1 LRPGPIS
8 KRILGC
14 LALCTAC
21 VGGVAGTANAD
32 AYFAP
37 SDANLPNLF
46 ARDRL
51 SVDGDYYETH
61 APSRGDV
68 VALSPPDAK
77 PDRRVVYID
86 RIIGLPGERVQMR
99 AARLYINDEQ
109 VPQRE
114 VGPFKDPTV
123 RTGPTYTLYI
133 ETLPGP
139 PAREHKIIRYRDD
152 LPAND
157 TEIYTVPPDSYFV
170 MGDNRDNCRDS
181 RGAYGFGFVPAANL
195 LGRVESVTGP
205 PDRVG
210 PVE

>member
-1 LRPGPIS
+1 MPIF
-8 KRILGC
+8 KRVLVC
-14 LALCTAC
+14 VALCAAC
-21 VGGVAGTANAD
+21 ISSFAGTANAD
-32 AYFAP
+32 AYLAQ
-37 SDANLPNLF
+37 SDANKPNLF

-51 SVDGDYYETH
+51 SVDGSYYETH
-61 APSRGDV
+61 APRRGDV
-68 VALSPPDAK
+68 VALSPPDAM
-77 PDRRVVYID
+77 PARRVVYID
-86 RIIGLPGERVQMR
+86 RIIGLPGDRIQMR

-123 RTGPTYTLYI
+123 PTGPTYMLYI

-139 PAREHKIIRYRDD
+139 TAREHKIIRYRDD

-205 PDRVG
+205 PDRAG